1 MAIAI
6 TNPTIITEAQYNG
19 AFIAVTRSNADVY
32 LLWDNGTKCL
42 WLGRDEANW
51 DDFNPYTNPN
61 CEVSEESVIDDTGTW
76 VDVECFVCP
85 TEKCLNRLDLD
96 LLAEGKISWI

>member
-6 TNPTIITEAQYNG
+6 TNPTIITEDEYQQ

-32 LLWDNGTKCL
+32 LLWHNGTKCL

-51 DDFNPYTNPN
+51 DDFNPYTNDN

-76 VDVECFVCP
+76 VEEQCFICP
-85 TEKCLNRLDLD
+85 AEKCCNKLDLD
-96 LLAEGKISWI
+96 ELVQGRIAWI